1 MDILNS
7 GSFVPLENREKVEQ
21 LKFTAKELA
30 SEAAKTDGFQNNG
43 PSNQQ
48 LALEM
53 WKGAEYLC
61 RAHEEATVRNIF
73 LSSFLEKLRDLAK
86 VTRVQ
91 PPSQLVQRPPSNLPQ
106 TAAAPAAI
114 ATPPEL
120 SVPTATNQTT
130 PAAGR
135 DEYLG
140 VVPAIAGPSQVS
152 QSSYADQCVSE
163 YDPGIEAIVERL
175 DNEQA
180 SPDTYR
186 PSKPIGTGPDE
197 SVTAAAEKVASEK
210 SEPDISPPKDQ
221 TTVDEVIEERR
232 EAEATEPSE
241 SPGSESVES
250 IVIAEKEPYNFDACT
265 ITAVVQILTESTGFR
280 KCVVS
285 VRSHD
290 FVPQITVS
298 DLTHGS
304 IAEDIGQNLEAA
316 FEQYR
321 TSLPVLAAEKI
332 KKEKP
337 ATRKRSAKPTEKSKA
352 ANASA
357 ESKSSVTAVA
367 AQNSEVSQGQN
378 TLFAS

>member
-1 MDILNS
+1 M
-7 GSFVPLENREKVEQ
+7 
-21 LKFTAKELA
+21 
-30 SEAAKTDGFQNNG
+30 
-43 PSNQQ
+43 
-48 LALEM
+48 
-53 WKGAEYLC
+53 C
-61 RAHEEATVRNIF
+61 RAHEEATIRNIF
-73 LSSFLEKLRDLAK
+73 LSSFLEKLRDLAR
-86 VTRVQ
+86 VIRVQ

-106 TAAAPAAI
+106 ASLPPAAI
-114 ATPPEL
+114 ATAPEL
-120 SVPTATNQTT
+120 SVPTATNQTA

-140 VVPAIAGPSQVS
+140 VVPAIADPTQES
-152 QSSYADQCVSE
+152 QSSYADECLSE
-163 YDPGIEAIVERL
+163 YDADIEAIVERL
-175 DNEQA
+175 DNEQS
-180 SPDTYR
+180 SPDTCG
-186 PSKPIGTGPDE
+186 PPKPIGTGPEE
-197 SVTAAAEKVASEK
+197 SVTAAAEKVTSEK

-221 TTVDEVIEERR
+221 TAAVDEVIEERG

-241 SPGSESVES
+241 SSGSESVES

-265 ITAVVQILTESTGFR
+265 VTAVIQILPARTGFR

-337 ATRKRSAKPTEKSKA
+337 ATRKRSAKPAEKSKA

-357 ESKSSVTAVA
+357 DSKSSVTAVA